1 MGKMLL
7 LSFENSENDVISEI
21 LSILENKQMKIC
33 ENRNIKK
40 CLEFQGLTINAE
52 KRLAVKGNKE
62 IEFTFTEFEIL
73 LLLAQNA
80 GMVFSKEKIYNIVWK
95 EPYFGDYNIVMS
107 HIRNLR
113 GKIEDNPSKPIH
125 IHVETVVLLSQQKP
139 DDTIEIDLDLDE
151 LDAISAELK
160 ATYQGI
166 KDYVLKEFGLK
177 VSSLYISQVKRKCGI
192 EVGENYNL
200 PKLENARVPQC
211 PKEKE
216 EAIKAALKYFAM
228 I

>member
-1 MGKMLL
+1 MGKILL
-7 LSFENSENDVISEI
+7 LSFENSEDDVISEI

-80 GMVFSKEKIYNIVWK
+80 GMVFSKEKIYNIV
-95 EPYFGDYNIVMS
+95 MS

-113 GKIEDNPSKPIH
+113 EKIEDNPSKPIY
-125 IHVETVVLLSQQKP
+125 IQTVWGVGYRFNKNLS
-139 DDTIEIDLDLDE
+139 
-151 LDAISAELK
+151 S
-160 ATYQGI
+160 
-166 KDYVLKEFGLK
+166 GL
-177 VSSLYISQVKRKCGI
+177 
-192 EVGENYNL
+192 
-200 PKLENARVPQC
+200 
-211 PKEKE
+211 
-216 EAIKAALKYFAM
+216 
-228 I
+228 

>member
-7 LSFENSENDVISEI
+7 LSFENSEDDVISEI

-80 GMVFSKEKIYNIVWK
+80 GMVFSKEKIYNIV
-95 EPYFGDYNIVMS
+95 MS
-107 HIRNLR
+107 HISNLR
-113 GKIEDNPSKPIH
+113 EKIEDNPSKPIY
-125 IHVETVVLLSQQKP
+125 IQNVWGVGYRFNKNLS
-139 DDTIEIDLDLDE
+139 
-151 LDAISAELK
+151 S
-160 ATYQGI
+160 
-166 KDYVLKEFGLK
+166 GL
-177 VSSLYISQVKRKCGI
+177 
-192 EVGENYNL
+192 
-200 PKLENARVPQC
+200 
-211 PKEKE
+211 
-216 EAIKAALKYFAM
+216 
-228 I
+228 

>member
-7 LSFENSENDVISEI
+7 LSFENSEDDVISEI

-33 ENRNIKK
+33 ENKNIKK

-52 KRLAVKGNKE
+52 RRLAVKRNKE

-113 GKIEDNPSKPIH
+113 GKIEDNPSKPI
-125 IHVETVVLLSQQKP
+125 
-139 DDTIEIDLDLDE
+139 
-151 LDAISAELK
+151 
-160 ATYQGI
+160 
-166 KDYVLKEFGLK
+166 
-177 VSSLYISQVKRKCGI
+177 YIQHQR
-192 EVGENYNL
+192 
-200 PKLENARVPQC
+200 
-211 PKEKE
+211 
-216 EAIKAALKYFAM
+216 AM
-228 I
+228 

>member
-7 LSFENSENDVISEI
+7 LSFENSEDDVISEI

-80 GMVFSKEKIYNIVWK
+80 GMVFSKEKIYNIV
-95 EPYFGDYNIVMS
+95 MS

-113 GKIEDNPSKPIH
+113 EKIEDNPSKPIY
-125 IHVETVVLLSQQKP
+125 IQTVWGVGYRFNKNLS
-139 DDTIEIDLDLDE
+139 
-151 LDAISAELK
+151 S
-160 ATYQGI
+160 
-166 KDYVLKEFGLK
+166 
-177 VSSLYISQVKRKCGI
+177 
-192 EVGENYNL
+192 
-200 PKLENARVPQC
+200 
-211 PKEKE
+211 
-216 EAIKAALKYFAM
+216 
-228 I
+228 